1 MIFDFS
7 MFIGKAQSL
16 LYFSKMERLWC
27 SPLHEATATEDRLH
41 TGGIW
46 FLYPRG
52 SDQDKRTYQV
62 LMPVRAEAAALTDS
76 FGLTEII
83 SSFVID
89 FDTAFVPIVYVL
101 YDVIRP
107 SSYSTFDKF

>member
-1 MIFDFS
+1 M
-7 MFIGKAQSL
+7 
-16 LYFSKMERLWC
+16 
-27 SPLHEATATEDRLH
+27 
-41 TGGIW
+41 
-46 FLYPRG
+46 
-52 SDQDKRTYQV
+52 
-62 LMPVRAEAAALTDS
+62 TDS

-107 SSYSTFDKF
+107 SLWNRNSTFDKFSEKSIVPYRIKGFLEIDEATKYFPLFFSAERVFV